1 MNKYLN
7 TRLSSPSNVSVDLS
21 SKGWPVFINVPVSF
35 VVTLISSSVTLIRT
49 LLLNCNGYQNISL
62 CPFLLKIIPFLFWM
76 LSILYIIIQIIIWSI
91 MRKSSFF
98 AIPTTK
104 NHSTYTIFSALRITK
119 FDQHVF
125 FDLACINFK
134 IFIILNFIKR
144 NLLRRNHM
152 RNHAVI

>member
-1 MNKYLN
+1 ML
-7 TRLSSPSNVSVDLS
+7 VDLS
-21 SKGWPVFINVPVSF
+21 SNGSCVFINVPLSF

-49 LLLNCNGYQNISL
+49 LLLKFNDYQNSSL
-62 CPFLLKIIPFLFWM
+62 CPFLLKIIPFFFCM
-76 LSILYIIIQIIIWSI
+76 LSILYIVIQIIIWII
-91 MRKSSFF
+91 MRKPSFF

-134 IFIILNFIKR
+134 IFVILDFIKR
-144 NLLRRNHM
+144 DLLRRNHM
-152 RNHAVI
+152 RNHAFI